1 MTETDTVLV
10 ERDGPVTIVSIN
22 RPHCRNAVDGA
33 TARKL
38 YDAFLAFDADEA
50 VVAVFTGTG
59 GYFCAGADLKA
70 VAAGDPN
77 KKRELG
83 GYDSIAPMGPSRLRL
98 SKPVIAAVEGFAVA
112 GGMELALWADMRVVA
127 DDATFGIFCRRFGVP
142 LIDLGT
148 IRLPRLIGH
157 SQAIDLILTGRPVG
171 AQRRCG
177 WGSPIASSAAAR
189 PARRRLR
196 WRGRASRLFR
206 KCCAPTGCRRC
217 GNGTSRR
224 RRRSTQRCAAAR
236 GDRLRR
242 DTVGRDALASGVGM
256 YRVIHVMTGPF
267 VEKKEESETTP
278 GFAVT
283 CPKWIASSTG
293 MG

>member
-38 YDAFLAFDADEA
+38 YDAFLAFDADESA
-50 VVAVFTGTG
+50 SVAVFTGTG

-77 KKRELG
+77 KKREIG
-83 GYDSIAPMGPSRLRL
+83 GHDSIAPMGPSRLRL

-127 DDATFGIFCRRFGVP
+127 EDATFGIFCRRFGVP

-171 AQRRCG
+171 G
-177 WGSPIASSAAAR
+177 TGSAAHGPR
-189 PARRRLR
+189 QSRRRAER
-196 WRGRASRLFR
+196 RGARACDRAGPGDRALSR
-206 KCCAPTGCRRC
+206 KTACAPTGCRRC
-217 GNGTSRR
+217 GNGTFEEEAIANEMRGGLEVIASGETLSGADAVCLRR
-224 RRRSTQRCAAAR
+224 RAATAR
-236 GDRLRR
+236 
-242 DTVGRDALASGVGM
+242 LA
-256 YRVIHVMTGPF
+256 R
-267 VEKKEESETTP
+267 
-278 GFAVT
+278 
-283 CPKWIASSTG
+283 
-293 MG
+293 